1 MTAHPHHET
10 SLPVPVRYVPASRP
24 DRGPAMVEHID
35 RRLCRNC
42 GNWYWTGDE
51 HSCPTRD
58 QVTAA
63 YIPPPV
69 ADPATIPDPDR
80 THPAGLTWYALLE
93 PQPIQLGPGTHR
105 PALHP
110 VLYLD
115 AGRYWSGARHG
126 LAVGRAL
133 IDMETAAVRYAL
145 SASFDR
151 VPRLAIVLAAAAS
164 RWVHASTAYAEEF
177 AS

>member
-1 MTAHPHHET
+1 
-10 SLPVPVRYVPASRP
+10 
-24 DRGPAMVEHID
+24 MVEHID
-35 RRLCRNC
+35 RRQCRSC

-51 HSCPTRD
+51 HTCPPAG
-58 QVTAA
+58 QIAA
-63 YIPPPV
+63 VYIPPAV

-80 THPAGLTWYALLE
+80 THPVGLTWYVPLE
-93 PQPIQLGPGTHR
+93 AQQIQLGSSTHR

-110 VLYLD
+110 ALHLD

-126 LAVGRAL
+126 LAVGQAL

-151 VPRLAIVLAAAAS
+151 APRLAVALVEAAN
-164 RWVHASTAYAEEF
+164 RWDRANTAYAEEF